1 LPAGDGVRRG
11 CISFEIPFPAGLK
24 LRHNDTGHRKAA
36 QLEGHEETTPGDAGH
51 EAAHADIYGEDGV
64 IRPAFVA
71 HIGAAIADRDTLTLR
86 KDVGD
91 LHQSEVG
98 DLLEALLPEQRRT
111 LVDLLGADF
120 DFSALT
126 EVDEAIRL
134 EIVENL
140 PNAQIAKAV
149 QELDSDDAVYILE
162 DLDQADQDEILAQL
176 PFTERIRLR
185 RSLDYPEESAGRR
198 MQTEFV
204 AVPPFWTVGQ
214 TIDYMRED
222 NNLPDRFSQVFV
234 IDPSFK
240 LLGAIDLDQI
250 LRAKR
255 SVKIEDIMHET
266 RHAIPA
272 TMDQEEAAR
281 EFEQYNLLSAAVVDE
296 NERLVGVLTIDDVVD
311 VIQQEAEEDLLR
323 MGGVGDEEL
332 SDTVIATSRSRV
344 PWLLVNLATAFLSAS
359 VISLFGATIEEMVAL
374 AALMPI
380 VASLGGNAG
389 TQTMTVTV
397 RALATKDLDIY
408 NAGRVIRREVLVGLT
423 NGAIIAIIIG
433 VVAALWFQNHDLG
446 IVIAAAMVINMLA
459 AALGG
464 ILIPLLLDKLGA
476 DPAISSSIFT
486 TMITDVI
493 GFLAFLG
500 LATWWLHLG

>member
-1 LPAGDGVRRG
+1 MEAQHDHIHGAD
-11 CISFEIPFPAGLK
+11 AATA
-24 LRHNDTGHRKAA
+24 TGA
-36 QLEGHEETTPGDAGH
+36 E
-51 EAAHADIYGEDGV
+51 IYGDDGV
-64 IRPAFVA
+64 ILASFLA
-71 HIGAAIADRDTLTLR
+71 HIGAAIADRDTLTLKR
-86 KDVGD
+86 DVSG
-91 LHQSEVG
+91 LHQSELG
-98 DLLEALLPEQRRT
+98 DLLVALLPEQRLA
-111 LVDLLGADF
+111 LVELMGSDF

-134 EIVENL
+134 DIVDNL
-140 PNAQIAKAV
+140 PNEQIAQAV

-162 DLDQADQDEILAQL
+162 DLDAEDQNEILAQL

-204 AVPPFWTVGQ
+204 AVPPFWTIGQ
-214 TIDYMRED
+214 TIDYLRD
-222 NNLPDRFSQVFV
+222 DKDLPDRFSQVFV
-234 IDPSFK
+234 IDPTFK
-240 LLGAIDLDQI
+240 LLGAVDLDQI
-250 LRAKR
+250 LRTKR
-255 SVKIEDIMHET
+255 AVKIDEVMHET

-281 EFEQYNLLSAAVVDE
+281 EFEQYDLLSAAVVDE

-332 SDTVIATSRSRV
+332 SDTVAATSRSRV
-344 PWLLVNLATAFLSAS
+344 PWLLINLATAFVSAS
-359 VISLFGATIEEMVAL
+359 VISQFGATIEEMVAL

-397 RALATKDLDIY
+397 RALATRDLDIY
-408 NAGRVIRREVLVGLT
+408 NAGRVIRREVMVGLL
-423 NGAIIAIIIG
+423 NGTVIASILG
-433 VVAALWFQNHDLG
+433 LVAGLWFHNPDLG
-446 IVIAAAMVINMLA
+446 FVIAAAMVLNMLA

-464 ILIPLLLDKLGA
+464 ILIPLLLDKFGA

-500 LATWWLHLG
+500 LATWWLHLGAATG

>member
-1 LPAGDGVRRG
+1 MQV
-11 CISFEIPFPAGLK
+11 
-24 LRHNDTGHRKAA
+24 
-36 QLEGHEETTPGDAGH
+36 EGQHQDDQF
-51 EAAHADIYGEDGV
+51 HADIYGEDGV
-64 IRPAFVA
+64 IRAAFVA
-71 HIGAAIADRDTLTLR
+71 HIGAAIADRDTLTL
-86 KDVGD
+86 KHEVGD
-91 LHQSEVG
+91 LHQSELG
-98 DLLEALLPEQRRT
+98 DLLEALLPDQRRA
-111 LVDLLGADF
+111 LVDLLGTDF

-134 EIVENL
+134 DIVDNL
-140 PNAQIAKAV
+140 PNAQIAQAV

-162 DLDQADQDEILAQL
+162 DLDQEDQDEILSQL

-185 RSLDYPEESAGRR
+185 RALDYPEESAGRR

-214 TIDYMRED
+214 TIDYMRD
-222 NNLPDRFSQVFV
+222 DTDLPDRFSEIFV
-234 IDPSFK
+234 IDPTFK
-240 LLGAIDLDQI
+240 LLGAIGLDQV

-255 SVKIEDIMHET
+255 AVKVEEIMHET

-281 EFEQYNLLSAAVVDE
+281 EFEQYDLLSAAVVDE

-332 SDTVIATSRSRV
+332 SDTVAATSRSRV
-344 PWLLVNLATAFLSAS
+344 PWLLVNLCTAFLSAS

-397 RALATKDLDIY
+397 RALATRDLDIY
-408 NAGRVIRREVLVGLT
+408 NAGRVIRREVLVGLL
-423 NGAIIAIIIG
+423 NGAIIATLLG
-433 VVAALWFQNHDLG
+433 LVAGLWFHNIDLG
-446 IVIAAAMVINMLA
+446 LVIAAAMIVNMLA
-459 AALGG
+459 ASLGG
-464 ILIPLLLDKLGA
+464 ILIPLFLDKLGA
-476 DPAISSSIFT
+476 DPAISSSIFP

-493 GFLAFLG
+493 GFLAFLSF
-500 LATWWLHLG
+500 ATWWLHLGGG

>member
-1 LPAGDGVRRG
+1 MEGQD
-11 CISFEIPFPAGLK
+11 
-24 LRHNDTGHRKAA
+24 NQTTGARP
-36 QLEGHEETTPGDAGH
+36 HEEP
-51 EAAHADIYGEDGV
+51 HADIYGEDGAV
-64 IRPAFVA
+64 LSSFLAQ
-71 HIGAAIADRDTLTLR
+71 IGAAIADRDTLTLKR
-86 KDVGD
+86 EVND
-91 LHQSEVG
+91 LHQSELG
-98 DLLEALLPEQRRT
+98 DLLEALHPDQRRA
-111 LVDLLGADF
+111 LVELLGADF

-126 EVDEAIRL
+126 EVDEAIRM
-134 EIVENL
+134 EIVDNL
-140 PNAQIAKAV
+140 PNAQIAQAV

-162 DLDQADQDEILAQL
+162 DLEKEDQDEILSQL

-185 RSLDYPEESAGRR
+185 RSLDYPEETAGRR

-204 AVPPFWTVGQ
+204 AVPPFWTIGQ

-222 NNLPDRFSQVFV
+222 QNLPDRFSQIFV

-250 LRAKR
+250 LRTKR
-255 SVKIEDIMHET
+255 SVKVEEVMHET

-281 EFEQYNLLSAAVVDE
+281 EFEQYDLLSAAVVDE

-332 SDTVIATSRSRV
+332 SDTVAATSRSRV
-344 PWLLVNLATAFLSAS
+344 PWLLVNLGTAFISAS
-359 VISLFGATIEEMVAL
+359 VISMFGATIEEMVAL

-397 RALATKDLDIY
+397 RALATRDLDIY
-408 NAGRVIRREVLVGLT
+408 NAGRVIRREVMVGMLNGMVIATILGLVAGF
-423 NGAIIAIIIG
+423 
-433 VVAALWFQNHDLG
+433 WFHNPDLG
-446 IVIAAAMVINMLA
+446 LVIAAAMIVNMLA

-464 ILIPLLLDKLGA
+464 ILIPLFLDKLGA

-500 LATWWLHLG
+500 LATWWLHLGAGTG

>member
-1 LPAGDGVRRG
+1 MEGQDEQNTRAAEDG
-11 CISFEIPFPAGLK
+11 
-24 LRHNDTGHRKAA
+24 
-36 QLEGHEETTPGDAGH
+36 
-51 EAAHADIYGEDGV
+51 HADIYGEDGAV
-64 IRPAFVA
+64 LSSFLAQ
-71 HIGAAIADRDTLTLR
+71 IGAAIADRDTLTLKR
-86 KDVGD
+86 EADD
-91 LHQSEVG
+91 LHQSELG
-98 DLLEALLPEQRRT
+98 DLLEALHPEQRRA
-111 LVDLLGADF
+111 LVELLGADF

-126 EVDEAIRL
+126 EVDEAIRM
-134 EIVENL
+134 EIVDNL
-140 PNAQIAKAV
+140 PNEQIAQAV

-162 DLDQADQDEILAQL
+162 DLEKEDQDEILSQL

-185 RSLDYPEESAGRR
+185 RSLDYPEETAGRR

-204 AVPPFWTVGQ
+204 AVPPFWTIGQ

-222 NNLPDRFSQVFV
+222 QDLPDRFSQIFV

-250 LRAKR
+250 LRTKR
-255 SVKIEDIMHET
+255 SVKVEEVMHET

-281 EFEQYNLLSAAVVDE
+281 EFEQYDLLSAAVVDE

-332 SDTVIATSRSRV
+332 SDTVAATSRSRV
-344 PWLLVNLATAFLSAS
+344 PWLLVNLGTAFISAS
-359 VISLFGATIEEMVAL
+359 VISMFGATIEEMVAL

-397 RALATKDLDIY
+397 RALATRDLDIY
-408 NAGRVIRREVLVGLT
+408 NAGRVIRREVMVGML
-423 NGAIIAIIIG
+423 NGAIIATILG
-433 VVAALWFQNHDLG
+433 LVAGLWFHNPDLG
-446 IVIAAAMVINMLA
+446 LVIAAAMIVNMLA

-464 ILIPLLLDKLGA
+464 ILIPLFLDKLGA

-493 GFLAFLG
+493 GFLAFLS
-500 LATWWLHLG
+500 LATWWLHLGAGAG

>member
-1 LPAGDGVRRG
+1 MEAQQDQMHGADA
-11 CISFEIPFPAGLK
+11 EA
-24 LRHNDTGHRKAA
+24 TGA
-36 QLEGHEETTPGDAGH
+36 E
-51 EAAHADIYGEDGV
+51 IYGEDGA
-64 IRPAFVA
+64 ILHSFLA
-71 HIGAAIADRDTLTLR
+71 HIGAAIADRDTLTLKR
-86 KDVGD
+86 DAAG
-91 LHQSEVG
+91 LHQSELG
-98 DLLEALLPEQRRT
+98 DLLEALLPEQRLA
-111 LVDLLGADF
+111 LVELMGSDF

-134 EIVENL
+134 DIVDNL
-140 PNAQIAKAV
+140 PNEQIAQAV

-162 DLDQADQDEILAQL
+162 DLDAEDQNEILAQL

-204 AVPPFWTVGQ
+204 AVPPFWTIGQ
-214 TIDYMRED
+214 TIDYLRDDKE
-222 NNLPDRFSQVFV
+222 LPDRFSQVFV
-234 IDPSFK
+234 IDPTFK
-240 LLGAIDLDQI
+240 LLGAMDLDQI
-250 LRAKR
+250 LRNKR
-255 SVKIEDIMHET
+255 AVKIEEVMHET

-272 TMDQEEAAR
+272 TMDQEEEAR
-281 EFEQYNLLSAAVVDE
+281 EFEQYDLLSAAVVDE

-332 SDTVIATSRSRV
+332 SDTVAATSRSRV
-344 PWLLVNLATAFLSAS
+344 PWLLVNLGTAFVSAS
-359 VISLFGATIEEMVAL
+359 VISMFGATIEEMVAL

-397 RALATKDLDIY
+397 RALATRDLDIY
-408 NAGRVIRREVLVGLT
+408 NAGRVIRREVMVGLL
-423 NGAIIAIIIG
+423 NGAVIASILG
-433 VVAALWFQNHDLG
+433 LVAGTWFQSVDLG
-446 IVIAAAMVINMLA
+446 FVIATAMILNMLA

-464 ILIPLLLDKLGA
+464 ILIPLFLDKLGA

-493 GFLAFLG
+493 GFLAFLS
-500 LATWWLHLG
+500 LATWWLHLGAQSG